1 MSEGLSCL
9 GAVALEL
16 SPGTRAGRD
25 SVDQAAAGALADLVA
40 RDLAKLVPEAAQLDF
55 ALLAGLFDPVEL
67 LRPRW
72 PLHSEIERLVAQ
84 APGAGGSRVIA
95 FGARSGALPEVLR
108 PKPEF
113 ADGPLRLLPFVL
125 RGDPATVAV
134 VGVRFE
140 ETLLDLG
147 MAGADTALLA
157 QQVFGATIE
166 HARYLTVHDL
176 AAMIAM
182 QYDHV
187 GLGAVWPLI
196 ETALLAPADEAWLD
210 APPEPLLRLVRGEA
224 RMALLDD
231 EAWRAGGF
239 ARAGEEDATRLV
251 RAYDQFQM
259 RQRQIAAVLEA
270 HGIPVTFDFCTS
282 AEDPRMV
289 LRA

>member
-25 SVDQAAAGALADLVA
+25 SVDQAAAGELAALVA
-40 RDLAKLVPEAAQLDF
+40 RDLAKLVPEAARLDF

-95 FGARSGALPEVLR
+95 FGAQSGALPEVLR
-108 PKPEF
+108 PKAEF

-125 RGDPATVAV
+125 RGDPATVAE
-134 VGVRFE
+134 VGARFE
-140 ETLLDLG
+140 EALLDLG

-157 QQVFGATIE
+157 QQAFGATIE

-196 ETALLAPADEAWLD
+196 ETALLAPTDDAWLD
-210 APPEPLLRLVRGEA
+210 APPEPLLRLVGGEA

-231 EAWRAGGF
+231 EAWRSGGF
-239 ARAGEEDATRLV
+239 MRAGENDEARLM

-282 AEDPRMV
+282 TQDPRGV